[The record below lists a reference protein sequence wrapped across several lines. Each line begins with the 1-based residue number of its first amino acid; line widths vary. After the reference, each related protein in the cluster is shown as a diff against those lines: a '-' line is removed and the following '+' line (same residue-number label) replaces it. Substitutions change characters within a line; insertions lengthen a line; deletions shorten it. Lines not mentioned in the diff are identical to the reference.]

1 MKVKRKIIQID
12 EELCNGCGNCVISCA
27 EGAIEIIDGKAK
39 VVKDKYCDGLGACLG
54 ECPEDALKIIEREA
68 DEFDEKAVEERLK
81 ELEKNR
87 KQTEE
92 KTASNMACGCPSA
105 HIQTFPVD
113 RGHNH
118 HNKGAHSHTS
128 SNGHKPSHSHSTGS
142 ACACS
147 DANKPANLKDGISA
161 LSRSTSGNLVS
172 GSSSQSALGH
182 WPVKIRLVPPTAP
195 FLKGADLLVTADCT
209 PLAYPGFHQ
218 DFLKGKVVMM
228 GCPKFDDIDSY
239 VNKFADIFKTAG
251 IKTVTTLIME
261 VPCCSGLPMILQKA
275 MALAGVNVPMTNVV
289 ISARGE
295 ILEKA

>member
-39 VVKDKYCDGLGACLG
+39 VIKDKYCDGLGACLG

-68 DEFDEKAVEERLK
+68 DEFDEKAVEARLK

-87 KQTEE
+87 KQTEG
-92 KTASNMACGCPSA
+92 KTASNMACGCPST
-105 HIQTFPVD
+105 HIQTFPVEH
-113 RGHNH
+113 GH
-118 HNKGAHSHTS
+118 KGGDAHTS
-128 SNGHKPSHSHSTGS
+128 SNGQKSSHSHSTGS
-142 ACACS
+142 PCACS
-147 DANKPANLKDGISA
+147 DANKPANLKDGVSA
-161 LSRSTSGNLVS
+161 LSCANSVS
-172 GSSSQSALGH
+172 AGAQSALGH

-209 PLAYPGFHQ
+209 PLAYPGFHK

-251 IKTVTTLIME
+251 IRTVTTLIME

-275 MALAGVNVPMTNVV
+275 MAIAGVNVPMTNVV

-295 ILEKA
+295 ILKNS